1 MYSCVWTGHRYSCQW
16 TGHVY
21 IYSHLRT
28 GQLITLAYGPP
39 RCSCTYYG
47 LDSGILWT
55 YTVKSPMD
63 RTAESLTYGRGKWIP
78 LPKDMTSIYSCL
90 WTRQLLQTG
99 NSWKFAFR
107 LYTLTYLLLSKVGIR
122 NLSPHL
128 RNSAILRTTKSIAE
142 LRTKKSCGNVIADLQ
157 NLTFAIPQLSAVF
170 CQSATFFSL
179 FLSSGWFKK

>member
-63 RTAESLTYGRGKWIP
+63 RTAESLTCGQGKWIP

-107 LYTLTYLLLSKVGIR
+107 LYTLTYLLLCMD
-122 NLSPHL
+122 
-128 RNSAILRTTKSIAE
+128 RT
-142 LRTKKSCGNVIADLQ
+142 
-157 NLTFAIPQLSAVF
+157 
-170 CQSATFFSL
+170 SL
-179 FLSSGWFKK
+179 FCFCPWEKKYVDLTSLFFFCLWTGIAIFFLFRRRGRCILHV